1 MPNFK
6 NNKGFK
12 MKGFQM
18 HGKASRK
25 SPFYVEEPI
34 ALEEKRI
41 ESIPVDT
48 PEATLGTPR
57 EYVEP
62 VSEKDQRRADRQYE
76 REGRKRIRQMKR
88 EARQNK
94 REERDQRKIG
104 DRTVGDLRRGA
115 FDQAA
120 ELFVNPENTDLGIG
134 VSGVSDA
141 VSNIKRGKFG
151 QGVRGLVGTYMNLR
165 DRRNQRRSNQ
175 EGEV

>member
-1 MPNFK
+1 
-6 NNKGFK
+6 
-12 MKGFQM
+12 
-18 HGKASRK
+18 
-25 SPFYVEEPI
+25 
-34 ALEEKRI
+34 L
-41 ESIPVDT
+41 
-48 PEATLGTPR
+48 
-57 EYVEP
+57 
-62 VSEKDQRRADRQYE
+62 SEKEQRRADRQYE
-76 REGRKRIRQMKR
+76 REGRKRNRQMKR
-88 EARQNK
+88 EAREIK
-94 REERDQRKIG
+94 RAERDQRKIG

>member
-34 ALEEKRI
+34 ALEERRVQA
-41 ESIPVDT
+41 IPT
-48 PEATLGTPR
+48 TEPEVNLEAPR
-57 EYVEP
+57 PVEAP
-62 VSEKDQRRADRQYE
+62 LSEKEQRRADRQYE
-76 REGRKRIRQMKR
+76 REGRKRNRQMKR
-88 EARQNK
+88 EAREIK
-94 REERDQRKIG
+94 RAERDQRKIG